1 MHNWKLNDSEFC
13 MENEYLLLIGNF
25 QFLIEVMIVFPN
37 AKINIGLN
45 VVAKRPDGYHN
56 IESIFYPVLELFDV
70 LEIIKADKLQ
80 FSSSGIAIPGNHE
93 DNLCLK
99 AYQLIKADFEVAPV
113 HIHLHKVIPIGAG
126 LGGGS
131 ADAAFTL
138 KALNQL
144 FDLQLTDKQLIDYAR
159 KLGSDCAFF
168 IKNEPVYAFGKGDEF
183 ESITLDLSKFDI
195 KIEYPNIHVGTAE
208 AYAGVKPTKSEI
220 NIKEAIQLP
229 ISEWKN
235 KLKNDFEDSIFPNHP
250 QIKALKE
257 KFYSEGALY
266 ASMTGSGSAVF
277 GVFRK

>member
-1 MHNWKLNDSEFC
+1 
-13 MENEYLLLIGNF
+13 
-25 QFLIEVMIVFPN
+25 MIVFPN

-45 VVAKRPDGYHN
+45 VVEKRPDGFHN
-56 IESIFYPVLELFDV
+56 IESVFYPVMELFDV
-70 LEIIKADKLQ
+70 LEVIVSDELK
-80 FSSSGIAIPGNHE
+80 FTSSGIPIPGNNQ

-99 AYQLIKADFEVAPV
+99 AYRFIKADFDVAPV

-131 ADAAFTL
+131 ADAAFAL
-138 KALNQL
+138 KALNEL
-144 FDLQLTDKQLIDYAR
+144 FKLQLTDEQLINYAR

-168 IKNEPVYAFGKGDEF
+168 IKNQPVYAFGKGDEF
-183 ESITLDLSKFDI
+183 EPITLDLSKFDI

-208 AYAGVKPTKSEI
+208 AYAGVKPRKSVTSV
-220 NIKEAIQLP
+220 KEAIQSP

-250 QIKALKE
+250 KIKALKE
-257 KFYSEGALY
+257 RFYSEGALY

-277 GVFRK
+277 GVFEK

>member
-1 MHNWKLNDSEFC
+1 
-13 MENEYLLLIGNF
+13 
-25 QFLIEVMIVFPN
+25 MIVFPN

-45 VVAKRPDGYHN
+45 VVEKRPDGFHN
-56 IESIFYPVLELFDV
+56 IESVFYPVMELFDV
-70 LEIIKADKLQ
+70 LEVIVSDELK
-80 FSSSGIAIPGNHE
+80 FTSSGISIPGNNQ

-99 AYQLIKADFEVAPV
+99 AYRLIKADFDVAPV

-138 KALNQL
+138 KVLNQL
-144 FDLQLTDKQLIDYAR
+144 FGLQLTEEKLIDYAR

-168 IKNEPVYAFGKGDEF
+168 IKNQPVYAFGKGDEF

-208 AYAGVKPTKSEI
+208 AYAGVKPRKSVTSVKEI
-220 NIKEAIQLP
+220 IQLP

-257 KFYSEGALY
+257 QFYSEGALY

-277 GVFRK
+277 GVFE